1 MSSVSTVVVEPSAY
15 HAMLME
21 AYLNPDKELEPESV
35 RVLGH
40 FPSEV
45 TDPTNLAKAQEL
57 VKEIVDS
64 ESTEQVKLVGW
75 YHTHAGRGC
84 EPTLSDTFLQDR
96 FQNLLPHFVGLVLTT
111 QKTKMRA
118 FKTLKNRQLLALPV
132 QIGPATGALTVAH
145 RRLAI
150 SSLAEITRLS
160 SSDQMGRLDEL
171 CRQPTLAS
179 MRLILGKSHPLKLI
193 PFIYPYHYILQVE
206 CQRWNSSVSGA
217 IVENVDFLKQAFDL
231 GLV

>member
-21 AYLNPDKELEPESV
+21 AYLNPDKEVCGLLFGQLEPESV

-96 FQNLLPHFVGLVLTT
+96 FQNLLPHFVGLVLTVGET
-111 QKTKMRA
+111 SVHE
-118 FKTLKNRQLLALPV
+118 PV
-132 QIGPATGALTVAH
+132 
-145 RRLAI
+145 RN
-150 SSLAEITRLS
+150 
-160 SSDQMGRLDEL
+160 D
-171 CRQPTLAS
+171 
-179 MRLILGKSHPLKLI
+179 
-193 PFIYPYHYILQVE
+193 Y
-206 CQRWNSSVSGA
+206 
-217 IVENVDFLKQAFDL
+217 
-231 GLV
+231 

>member
-21 AYLNPDKELEPESV
+21 AYLNPDKEVCGLLFGQLEPESV

-96 FQNLLPHFVGLVLTT
+96 FQNLLPHFVGLVLTVGETSVHEPT

-179 MRLILGKSHPLKLI
+179 MRLIL
-193 PFIYPYHYILQVE
+193 VE